1 VIADPHLDWLI
12 NDFVRATPDVGS
24 AMVVSGDGLVLA
36 ASTVIDETLAD
47 RLAAVTSGLVSLA
60 SGAAEMLD
68 ADPVRQTIVE
78 MGGGYLFINSISAG
92 SALAVF
98 ASGRCDMGLVGYE
111 MTMLAARVGHALTPD
126 PRPAAEQQPVPN
138 GKV

>member
-1 VIADPHLDWLI
+1 MADPHLDWLI

-36 ASTVIDETLAD
+36 ASTVIGEALAD

-60 SGAAEMLD
+60 GGAAEMLD

-78 MGGGYLFINSISAG
+78 MGGGYLFISSISAG

-98 ASGRCDMGLVGYE
+98 ASGRCDMGLVAYE
-111 MTMLAARVGHALTPD
+111 MAMLAARVGHALTPN
-126 PRPAAEQQPVPN
+126 PRPAAQQQPVPN
-138 GKV
+138 GTA

>member
-1 VIADPHLDWLI
+1 MADPHLDWLI

-36 ASTVIDETLAD
+36 ASTVIGEALAD

-78 MGGGYLFINSISAG
+78 MGGGYLFISSISAG

-98 ASGRCDMGLVGYE
+98 ASGRCDMGLVAYE
-111 MTMLAARVGHALTPD
+111 MTMLAARVGHALTPN
-126 PRPAAEQQPVPN
+126 PRSAAQQQPVPN
-138 GKV
+138 GTA